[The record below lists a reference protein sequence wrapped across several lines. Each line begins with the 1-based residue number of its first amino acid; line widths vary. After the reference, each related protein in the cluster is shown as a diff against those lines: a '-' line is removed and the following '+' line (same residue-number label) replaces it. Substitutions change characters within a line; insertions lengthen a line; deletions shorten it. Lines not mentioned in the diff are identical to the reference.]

1 MTKGVNGKLLK
12 IFMVELGLSTFCSF
26 TALDFLSG
34 LIMAGS
40 LRGHSGEQFWKHG
53 WGMVKSLSSVQANAW
68 LFKEV
73 QSSCYKYQI
82 IWMQAVFVFCCFCNK
97 LPRNLSL
104 KGTQMYY
111 LGALEARSP
120 KASTGL
126 HSFWGSGENLPGP
139 LPASRDCADF
149 PALSPPPSSKP
160 LAWYPFSSLTST
172 FILTSPSDLSLLPS
186 SCEDPCDDV
195 EPAQ

>member
-1 MTKGVNGKLLK
+1 
-12 IFMVELGLSTFCSF
+12 
-26 TALDFLSG
+26 
-34 LIMAGS
+34 MAGS

-73 QSSCYKYQI
+73 QSSCYKYQS

-149 PALSPPPSSKP
+149 PAHSPPPSSKP

-172 FILTSPSDLSLLPS
+172 FILTSPSDLTPAILLWGPMWWCWARPIAQGDLPS
-186 SCEDPCDDV
+186 RDSSSHLQVPFSIWGDIFLRSRE
-195 EPAQ
+195 